1 MRCAEL
7 SCRENR
13 VGSSQSYSDDLNHPW
28 IHRASTVA
36 WGVLQLVALLVALAI
51 PALRPASAQG
61 LAPPVPP
68 ADKSDEVKRWLER
81 VAGVRTTNP
90 HQRDHASVRTA
101 FAEVVQQCRLST
113 VRVLGDDVQIA
124 LGAVVDADGLIV
136 TKASEL
142 KGKITCAFADGRKF
156 PAELVETS
164 DEYDLALLK
173 IAARDLSP
181 VRWAEEEPFVGSWLA
196 TPNHDRIPAAIG
208 VMSNSPRAIPAPL
221 GFLGVGLDN
230 ERPLVIHVYPG
241 MAADKAGL
249 KVSDLVLQAGGVAVR
264 TREELQ
270 AQVRRRQPGQTLQ
283 LLVKRGQSQ
292 FELPVVLGDAPTAAT
307 NERIEFQNRL
317 GGQLSQ
323 RRAGFPLAL
332 QHDTVLRP
340 NECGGPLVDLDGQVV
355 ALNIARA
362 GRVASFAVPASVVVP
377 LIASWK
383 SGKLEAGAVVQ
394 GSARTGNAEVTMPT
408 SVTRP
413 E

>member
-1 MRCAEL
+1 MLCAEF
-7 SCRENR
+7 SCR
-13 VGSSQSYSDDLNHPW
+13 GSSPCRLARMLAKSL
-28 IHRASTVA
+28 
-36 WGVLQLVALLVALAI
+36 LQAGRVNLLAILLVVLASFGTGATAT
-51 PALRPASAQG
+51 PCTAQE

-68 ADKSDEVKRWLER
+68 ADKSEEVKRWLER
-81 VAGVRTTNP
+81 VAGVRAANP
-90 HQRDHASVRTA
+90 NQRDHASVRTA
-101 FAEVVQQCRLST
+101 FVEVIRQCRLST
-113 VRVLGDDVQIA
+113 VRVLGDDVQVA
-124 LGAVVDADGLIV
+124 LGAVVDSDGLIA

-142 KGKITCAFADGRKF
+142 KGKITCVLADGRKF
-156 PAELVETS
+156 PAELIHTN
-164 DEYDLALLK
+164 DEHDLALLK
-173 IAARDLSP
+173 VPVRDLSP
-181 VRWAEEEPFVGSWLA
+181 VRWSDEEPFVGSWLA

-208 VMSNSPRAIPAPL
+208 VMSNSPRSIPAPM

-230 ERPLVIHVYPG
+230 ERPVVIHVYPG

-270 AQVRRRQPGQTLQ
+270 NQVRRRQPGQTL
-283 LLVKRGQSQ
+283 LLMVQRGQTQ
-292 FELPVVLGDAPTAAT
+292 FDLPVVLGDAPTAAT

-340 NECGGPLVDLDGQVV
+340 NECGGPLVDLDGHVV

-383 SGKLEAGAVVQ
+383 SGKLESGAVVQ
-394 GSARTGNAEVTMPT
+394 GGARSGSAEVTMPT